1 MDPVSHKDHIIPVT
15 MFNIAQFL
23 RMELPRTPQ
32 SDIYSF
38 GTMLRCLIS
47 VYDELIGSWGTK
59 VLLERPDLLPNVNVD
74 NYFPYSRKLRDIIE
88 RSTDREPRHR
98 ANLWDIYQEANNEW
112 NKYSRVL
119 DANIKAA
126 LKQNRPS
133 FGGEVIAGRDLQL
146 RFKNDDLFRGSV
158 SRDNWYRG
166 NTARIQDISIVAR
179 RMQNEMYPAYR
190 DERHRDSAFTP
201 YRF

>member
-38 GTMLRCLIS
+38 GTMLRFLIS

-59 VLLERPDLLPNVNVD
+59 VLLERPDL
-74 NYFPYSRKLRDIIE
+74 LRDIIE

-166 NTARIQDISIVAR
+166 NTARIQDISIAAR

-190 DERHRDSAFTP
+190 DERYRDSAFTP